1 VWAALG
7 VGWSRCVGRRPD
19 GGQAHQQAGGRD
31 GGVWRRAELEASATD
46 GVGGGSRISLS
57 AHSEETKERRG
68 GRKKEIAS
76 LLYPCKSVRE
86 VRWLKFVD
94 HVTCRTYTAEGT
106 STMVP
111 VKFIGHITKLS

>member
-1 VWAALG
+1 VARIGCRVEQVRRATAGRWA
-7 VGWSRCVGRRPD
+7 
-19 GGQAHQQAGGRD
+19 GGQAHQHAGGRD

-57 AHSEETKERRG
+57 AHSEETKEGRG

-86 VRWLKFVD
+86 VKWLKFIDHVVREVRWLKFID
-94 HVTCRTYTAEGT
+94 HVT
-106 STMVP
+106 
-111 VKFIGHITKLS
+111 